1 MRRIPAREAKNQFG
15 EHIDAAQREAVVI
28 TKHGRPAAAL
38 VSIEELAQ
46 IPRYHDLAAGGR
58 PRRKAKPETQR
69 TKRVMQWFGALK
81 GTFGTASEIDDRI
94 ARDRAAWDR

>member
-1 MRRIPAREAKNQFG
+1 MRRIPAREAKNQLG
-15 EHIDAAQREAVVI
+15 EHIDAAQKEAVVI

-38 VSIEELAQ
+38 VSIDELAQ

-58 PRRKAKPETQR
+58 PRKERPGSQR
-69 TKRVMQWFGALK
+69 AKRVMQWFGVLK
-81 GTFGTASEIDDRI
+81 GAFGTASEIDDRV